1 MKTITTLI
9 LLLAI
14 LSAGNLAHA
23 APVVVATNPV
33 NGAQHVYVGMSATV
47 TFSVPVDAST
57 INAASFVLKQNDD
70 MGHVILARI
79 TYVEPTAIFTPLN
92 NLEADT
98 WHTCIITTE
107 VKDHAGEPLKVDHVW
122 LFKTGGLPPLTHE

>member
-1 MKTITTLI
+1 MKTNATLI
-9 LLLAI
+9 LLLTI
-14 LSAGNLAHA
+14 LSAGNLSHA

-47 TFSVPVDAST
+47 TFSVPIDAST
-57 INAASFVLKQNDD
+57 VNATSFVLKQNDD

-92 NLEADT
+92 NLEADS
-98 WHTCIITTE
+98 WHTCIVTTE
-107 VKDHAGEPLKVDHVW
+107 VTDHAGQPLAVDHVW
-122 LFKTGGLPPLTHE
+122 LFKTGGLPPLGEP